1 MRSVFAAAFV
11 LLAALPARADDLR
24 IPLDEDFANFEVMW
38 NKNEHSSTVYWN
50 VVDYNGRLAVC
61 GLIQHHDASL
71 MQFDHKMLRRST
83 MKINGKVALK
93 GMEYFTAI
101 GAGGKPEKSQATC
114 KVLDGPLPPRDSQF
128 EFNTPRMREYS

>member
-50 VVDYNGRLAVC
+50 VVDYNGRLVMDRVLATFHGGERCAVTE
-61 GLIQHHDASL
+61 AEVS
-71 MQFDHKMLRRST
+71 
-83 MKINGKVALK
+83 
-93 GMEYFTAI
+93 
-101 GAGGKPEKSQATC
+101 P
-114 KVLDGPLPPRDSQF
+114 
-128 EFNTPRMREYS
+128 